1 LLVNK
6 YSMCGILCVL
16 NNDIYSSKDIEKE
29 FEKGKGRGPDNSQLK
44 NVGIRIDMGFHRLAI
59 NGLNDESNQPFFID
73 NIYLICN
80 GEIYNHKE
88 LFDRINIAP
97 KTQSDCEVIIH
108 LYKLY
113 GIEQTLQML
122 DGVFSFVLFDANII
136 DHTPNKVFVARDPYG
151 VRPLY
156 MLDNSSCFMF
166 SSELKMIQSFSNETS
181 TTDYFNPGYYME
193 LELPTKVNTKWE
205 QVQYVK
211 YHSQGFHSILNKH
224 DSVKIYQDIQYY
236 FLKAIEK
243 RCNNTDKPIACLLS
257 GGLDSSLVTA
267 LVNEFMLKKG
277 IQIETYSIGLKG
289 SEDLKYA
296 KSVAD
301 YLQTKHTEIIVT
313 NEDFLEI
320 IPEVIYSIESY
331 DTTTIRASLGNYLL
345 GKYISKHSE
354 CKVIF
359 NGDGA
364 DELMGGYLYFE
375 KCPDCIEFD
384 KECRRLLKNIH
395 MYDVLRS
402 DKCISSHGLEPRTPY
417 LDRSFVQYYLSI
429 DPWVRYS
436 PLLIEKQIIR
446 NAFSKKYFMNSKNK
460 QILPNEILWRKKE
473 AFSDGVSSKKKSLFT
488 ILQENIVTSTTFNPS
503 KINPP
508 KTKEQHYYRDI
519 FDQYYPN
526 CSHLIPEFWM
536 PKYIDATDPSAR
548 TLIIYK

>member
-1 LLVNK
+1 
-6 YSMCGILCVL
+6 MCGILCVL
-16 NNDIYSSKDIEKE
+16 NNDMFSSKDIQTE
-29 FEKGKGRGPDNSQLK
+29 FEKGKKRGPDNSQFK
-44 NVGIRIDMGFHRLAI
+44 NVGIQVDFGFHRLAI
-59 NGLNDESNQPFFID
+59 NGLNDESNQPFIID

-80 GEIYNHKE
+80 GEIYNHKK
-88 LFDRINIAP
+88 LFDRINIKAT
-97 KTQSDCEVIIH
+97 TQSDCEIIIH

-136 DHTPNKVFVARDPYG
+136 EDVPNRIFVARDPYG

-156 MLDNSSCFMF
+156 ISNNEVIMF
-166 SSELKMIQSFSNETS
+166 SSEMKMIHKLKQQNNIEHFL
-181 TTDYFNPGYYME
+181 PGHYMT
-193 LELPTKVNTKWE
+193 LELPSKVNAKWNIGH
-205 QVQYVK
+205 YVK
-211 YHSQGFHSILNKH
+211 YHTTGFQSILHKDH
-224 DSVKIYQDIQYY
+224 KIYDNIQYY
-236 FLKAIEK
+236 FLHAIEK
-243 RCNNTDKPIACLLS
+243 RCKNTEKKVACLLS
-257 GGLDSSLVTA
+257 GGLDSSLVAA

-277 IQIETYSIGLKG
+277 VQIETYSIGLKD

-296 KSVAD
+296 KIVAD

-313 NEDFLEI
+313 EQDFLDV

-331 DTTTIRASLGNYLL
+331 DTTTIRASLGNYLI
-345 GKYISKHSE
+345 GKYISKNSD

-375 KCPDCIEFD
+375 KCPNCIEFD
-384 KECRRLLKNIH
+384 KECRRLLQNIH

-446 NAFSKKYFMNSKNK
+446 HAFSKKYFLNHNK
-460 QILPNEILWRKKE
+460 EQILPNEILWRKKE
-473 AFSDGVSSKKKSLFT
+473 AFSDGVSSKQKSLFT
-488 ILQENIVTSTTFNPS
+488 ILQENITSITSIKVSYEFNSPQ
-503 KINPP
+503 
-508 KTKEQHYYRDI
+508 TVEQYYYRNL
-519 FDQYYPN
+519 FEQYYPGSYN
-526 CSHLIPEFWM
+526 IIHNFWM
-536 PKYIDATDPSAR
+536 PKYINATDPSAR
-548 TLIIYK
+548 TLTIYK